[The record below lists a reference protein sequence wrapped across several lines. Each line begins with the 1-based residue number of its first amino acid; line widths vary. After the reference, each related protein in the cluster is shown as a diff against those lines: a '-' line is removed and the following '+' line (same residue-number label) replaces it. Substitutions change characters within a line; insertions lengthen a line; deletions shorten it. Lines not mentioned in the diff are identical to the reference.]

1 MENMNANSIPPLTQ
15 EPPRQQSNPLAIVA
29 LVIAIVAICLGFV
42 PFLGLIIALV
52 ALVLGVVAKGKS
64 RQCGSSGLSIIAIVI
79 AVLALMLGLAFSACS
94 LLVFQGAK
102 TMERELK
109 NQGIDMKELVNEL
122 NSEATKARLKSMNE
136 IAKQARAIKESA
148 ESASADNSGEGV
160 AQEATDGEDKA
171 EIAPSS
177 QDPTDKGAPEA
188 AAQPK
193 DKGAAEMEAMQ
204 RMLEMVG
211 ADLNKLPPA
220 EREKIR
226 ALMQNKIDG
235 KAQQTATTP

>member
-1 MENMNANSIPPLTQ
+1 MENMNANNVPPFAGQ
-15 EPPRQQSNPLAIVA
+15 PPRQQSKTLAIVA
-29 LVIAIVAICLGFV
+29 FVIAIVAGCLGLV
-42 PFLGLIIALV
+42 PFLGLVAALV

-64 RQCGSSGLSIIAIVI
+64 AQGGGSGLSIAAIVI
-79 AVLALMLGLAFSACS
+79 AVLALLIGLASSACS
-94 LLVFQGAK
+94 LLVVHGAK

-109 NQGIDMKELVNEL
+109 NQGIDVKELVNEL

-136 IAKQARAIKESA
+136 IAEQARAIQESA
-148 ESASADNSGEGV
+148 KAGESDEGV
-160 AQEATDGEDKA
+160 AQNSTEGADDVQQEAADKA
-171 EIAPSS
+171 E
-177 QDPTDKGAPEA
+177 PEA

-193 DKGAAEMEAMQ
+193 SKNAAEMEAMQ

-235 KAQQTATTP
+235 NAQQKATTP